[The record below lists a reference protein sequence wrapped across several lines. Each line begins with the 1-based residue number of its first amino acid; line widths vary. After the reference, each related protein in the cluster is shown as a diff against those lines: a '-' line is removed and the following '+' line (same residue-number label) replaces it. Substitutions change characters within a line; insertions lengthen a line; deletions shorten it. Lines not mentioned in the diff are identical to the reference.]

1 MRTGV
6 SYLGALQPRH
16 LRTDLEEM
24 RDLRLDDVFL
34 AMQENDF
41 IHYPGK
47 LRYTAEIAHDLGIRP
62 LAIFWGALNLFG
74 GGRSSQF
81 LLEHPEGHQV
91 GRDGSYR
98 SEGCYVNPV
107 CADKIKQMI
116 DTVAGLGYQGYFMD
130 EPSPLPE
137 CFCRSCR
144 SRFDEWYGK
153 DLADVSPEE
162 NAEFRHRCVAE
173 YVKSIAEYCRS
184 AHPQLETMTCL
195 MPIDKSMW
203 LPVAR
208 IEALDN
214 LGTDIYYVNEDVDVE
229 EMTPLVR
236 EIGAICG
243 KYGKRHHEWLQCWI
257 AKKGRE
263 HRILEQGRIL
273 IREQPD
279 ALYVWAWKG
288 QIGTSETCED
298 PETAWKYACDVL
310 NEAKEQ

>member
-98 SEGCYVNPV
+98 SDRLLCQS
-107 CADKIKQMI
+107 CLRRQDQADDRHGRRSGIP
-116 DTVAGLGYQGYFMD
+116 GLLHG
-130 EPSPLPE
+130 
-137 CFCRSCR
+137 
-144 SRFDEWYGK
+144 
-153 DLADVSPEE
+153 
-162 NAEFRHRCVAE
+162 
-173 YVKSIAEYCRS
+173 
-184 AHPQLETMTCL
+184 
-195 MPIDKSMW
+195 
-203 LPVAR
+203 
-208 IEALDN
+208 
-214 LGTDIYYVNEDVDVE
+214 
-229 EMTPLVR
+229 
-236 EIGAICG
+236 
-243 KYGKRHHEWLQCWI
+243 
-257 AKKGRE
+257 
-263 HRILEQGRIL
+263 
-273 IREQPD
+273 
-279 ALYVWAWKG
+279 
-288 QIGTSETCED
+288 
-298 PETAWKYACDVL
+298 
-310 NEAKEQ
+310 